1 MVNVAKEIEKR
12 GLRSRLIL
20 QVHDELIVDAAAD
33 EVDSVKAVS
42 YTHLDVYKRQLQGLP
57 DRSGKTRETS
67 PQRQL

>member
-33 EVDSVKAVS
+33 EVDSVKGLLEDVMMGAAELSVPLRVNVAVGRTWS
-42 YTHLDVYKRQLQGLP
+42 EAK
-57 DRSGKTRETS
+57 
-67 PQRQL
+67 